1 MTGTMS
7 DIKDFMFTI
16 ENLSKRKSV
25 KFTDILQAAL
35 DTLQAGGRPWFDAIA
50 RRDSVNKI
58 AAELFKKQV
67 YFDSLPQH
75 YTRLSRTEDKPTVKL
90 AVEPG
95 EYRIEWSYAVD
106 TSDRNPYVQYMH
118 HLSDSAGRKSNY
130 SYRSYTKGQRRRETV
145 TVNVTGSIPSWLNIY
160 PAYTTIAANQVTNV
174 TIDSLQVTHYIP
186 QQQAIDSVTRRIIFK
201 PAVEIP
207 STPSAHEP
215 FTQNIVPLR
224 LDTAGLSLLGDSVV
238 RSGRNAR

>member
-1 MTGTMS
+1 M
-7 DIKDFMFTI
+7 
-16 ENLSKRKSV
+16 
-25 KFTDILQAAL
+25 
-35 DTLQAGGRPWFDAIA
+35 
-50 RRDSVNKI
+50 NKI

>member
-1 MTGTMS
+1 
-7 DIKDFMFTI
+7 MFTI

-118 HLSDSAGRKSNY
+118 HLSDSTGHKKVIIPTAA
-130 SYRSYTKGQRRRETV
+130 TQKGQRRRETV

-160 PAYTTIAANQVTNV
+160 PAYTTIAANQGHERHHRFTAGDPLHPA
-174 TIDSLQVTHYIP
+174 TAGDRLRHAPDHFQ
-186 QQQAIDSVTRRIIFK
+186 TRR
-201 PAVEIP
+201 
-207 STPSAHEP
+207 
-215 FTQNIVPLR
+215 
-224 LDTAGLSLLGDSVV
+224 
-238 RSGRNAR
+238 RNPIHTIRT

>member
-1 MTGTMS
+1 
-7 DIKDFMFTI
+7 MFTI

-75 YTRLSRTEDKPTVKL
+75 YTRLSRTEDKPTVTL

-95 EYRIEWSYAVD
+95 IQ
-106 TSDRNPYVQYMH
+106 DRMELRGG
-118 HLSDSAGRKSNY
+118 HLRPQPVRPIHAPPLR
-130 SYRSYTKGQRRRETV
+130 QRR
-145 TVNVTGSIPSWLNIY
+145 
-160 PAYTTIAANQVTNV
+160 
-174 TIDSLQVTHYIP
+174 
-186 QQQAIDSVTRRIIFK
+186 
-201 PAVEIP
+201 
-207 STPSAHEP
+207 
-215 FTQNIVPLR
+215 TQK
-224 LDTAGLSLLGDSVV
+224 
-238 RSGRNAR
+238 